1 MSESIIEFKIKS
13 YSVKVDRESMSIFD
27 KNELLFKANYQQ
39 VKAIGQWLITKANE
53 LKNSAEIK
61 RLKLRSR
68 FTLL

>member
-13 YSVKVDRESMSIFD
+13 YSVKVDKESISIFD

-53 LKNSAEIK
+53 LKKSAEIK
-61 RLKLRSR
+61 KIEAKE
-68 FTLL
+68 